1 MVDWLLVTTI
11 GANLA
16 TIVALIVS
24 VYSLKKEVVKYANN
38 FQNMQNSVIS
48 YINKVDVSS
57 DQNVQINN
65 STLYGVDIRNEA
77 VVPQK

>member
-16 TIVALIVS
+16 TIAALIVS
-24 VYSLKKEVVKYANN
+24 MYSLKREGVKYANN
-38 FQNMQNSVIS
+38 FLNMQNSVIS
-48 YINKVDVSS
+48 YINKVDISS
-57 DQNVQINN
+57 DQNVQSNN
-65 STLYGVDIRNEA
+65 STVYGLKIRNEP